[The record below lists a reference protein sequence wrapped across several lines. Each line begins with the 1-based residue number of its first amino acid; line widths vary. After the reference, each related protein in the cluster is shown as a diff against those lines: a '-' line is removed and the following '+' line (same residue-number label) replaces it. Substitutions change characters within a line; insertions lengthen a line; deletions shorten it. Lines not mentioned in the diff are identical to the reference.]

1 MSERKGSLVNNI
13 EMDEPLFDGRSQ
25 HCVLST
31 EEERHTAS
39 SGCERRH
46 GQKVRNGTRE
56 VLAGPSQVSWER
68 EEPSYKETK
77 AKEAGRCRLRHAA
90 SYNRNNVEA
99 AMADETA
106 VCAGQRSDQEGSSPS
121 GARMRSTVSESG
133 SEISLADVKGT
144 SAGRVSTVRWDPK
157 GMRRN
162 TGPQSRWS
170 THR

>member
-1 MSERKGSLVNNI
+1 MSERKGSLVNTI

-39 SGCERRH
+39 SGCERQH

-56 VLAGPSQVSWER
+56 VLAGLIEEMR

-77 AKEAGRCRLRHAA
+77 AEGVSRCRSRHAA
-90 SYNRNNVEA
+90 SYKKYNVGAAESDEA
-99 AMADETA
+99 IL
-106 VCAGQRSDQEGSSPS
+106 CAGQRSDQEGSSPS